1 MVSQIQRLCKE
12 RKLPVIKL
20 EEETGISRNSIARW
34 DKNIPSVD
42 KVKRVAD
49 RLGVTVDEL
58 LK

>member
-20 EEETGISRNSIARW
+20 EEEAGISRNSIFRW
-34 DKNIPSVD
+34 DKNSPSVD